1 MLNGQTLAWCIWAL
15 TGQRLGGTQDWSFW
29 RDALAHQLW
38 VFNHCIMSR
47 HHHVYSLLAPSV
59 EKQFLSSVLWVASPS
74 NHRPPS
80 LMVWFLKHKTS
91 SFLTSSPKC
100 VLNQRQNMLAETPGT
115 VLRPVFSTAQHSAEL
130 TFTSSARWL
139 CVTLKI
145 CSNIKVTAKYVSINM
160 KHIILFRPD

>member
-1 MLNGQTLAWCIWAL
+1 MLTQWNHGCCSDRLRGLSLSFSLFFYILHAQSAKKPLTRTVTKWSQRHSLMALTMLNGQTLAWYVWTL
-15 TGQRLGGTQDWSFW
+15 TGQRLGGTQDRSFW

-100 VLNQRQNMLAETPGT
+100 VLNERQNM
-115 VLRPVFSTAQHSAEL
+115 
-130 TFTSSARWL
+130 
-139 CVTLKI
+139 
-145 CSNIKVTAKYVSINM
+145 
-160 KHIILFRPD
+160 